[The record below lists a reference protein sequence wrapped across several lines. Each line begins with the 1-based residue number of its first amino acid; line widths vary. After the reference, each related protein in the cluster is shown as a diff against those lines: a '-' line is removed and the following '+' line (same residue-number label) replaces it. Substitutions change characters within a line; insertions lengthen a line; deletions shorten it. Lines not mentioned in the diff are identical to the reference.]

1 MTGNYYYQ
9 NDEDI
14 EILKGADNGAV
25 LLSFDVPSGEV
36 LDFLA
41 NVTTDETAL
50 NNNKLRFELVQDGQV
65 VAMSVDKTNHGV
77 SADNLSVALL
87 YQAKVD
93 TDSTFE
99 VVAKV
104 FYRTHRIPASQLQIS
119 YKTYGEGLE
128 LTLL

>member
-9 NDEDI
+9 NAEVI
-14 EILKGADNGAV
+14 EV
-25 LLSFDVPSGEV
+25 LAGERNREVMLSFDVPSGEV

-41 NVTTDETAL
+41 NLTTDETEKK
-50 NNNKLRFELVQDGQV
+50 NNKMWFELVQDGQV
-65 VAMSVDKTNHGV
+65 VATSVDKAHQGN
-77 SADNLSVALL
+77 ADNLSMALL

-99 VVAKV
+99 VVAQV
-104 FYRTHRIPASQLQIS
+104 ITRTHRIPESQLQIS

>member
-9 NDEDI
+9 NDEEI
-14 EILKGADNGAV
+14 EVLNGPDNQVV
-25 LLSFDVPSGEV
+25 LLSFNVPSGEV

-41 NVTTDETAL
+41 NLTTDETEKK
-50 NNNKLRFELVQDGQV
+50 NYKLWFELVQDGQV
-65 VAMSVDKTNHGV
+65 VATSVDKTDHGN
-77 SADNLSVALL
+77 ADNLSVTLL

-93 TDSTFE
+93 IDSTFE
-99 VVAKV
+99 VVAQV
-104 FYRTHRIPASQLQIS
+104 TGTTHRVPESQLQIA

>member
-14 EILKGADNGAV
+14 EILNGEDNRAV

-36 LDFLA
+36 LDLTA
-41 NVTTDETAL
+41 NLTTDEKEK
-50 NNNKLRFELVQDGQV
+50 NNHKLWFELVQDGQV
-65 VAMSVDKTNHGV
+65 VATSVDKSDKSN
-77 SADNLSVALL
+77 ADNLSVALL

-99 VVAKV
+99 VVATV
-104 FYRTHRIPASQLQIS
+104 FARSHFVPESQLQIA